1 MGLTVSDSGGGDLT
15 LPEPGPQAAV
25 CAFVEDIGYD
35 HNKFSGKWQRK
46 LVICFELAQKM
57 EDGRPFML
65 SSRYTQSL
73 NEKAN
78 LRKDLA
84 KWRGRDFT
92 REELAAF
99 DMDNIIGKGAMVN
112 VVHKTSKGTGREY
125 ATIDGLMPLPAGME
139 APKVENTEPPEWIAE
154 QCARGNEAY
163 AASLGAQTD
172 EDEKDRNYSGQMSGD
187 TVPF

>member
-1 MGLTVSDSGGGDLT
+1 MGLIVNDDGGGDLT
-15 LPEPGPQAAV
+15 LPDDGPQAAV
-25 CAFVEDIGYD
+25 CAFVEDLGYD
-35 HNKFSGKWQRK
+35 HNMFSGKWQRK

-65 SSRYTQSL
+65 STRYTQSL

-92 REELAAF
+92 PEELAAF
-99 DMDNIIGKGAMVN
+99 DMDNVIGKGAMVN
-112 VVHKTSKGTGREY
+112 VVHKTSKKGKTF
-125 ATIDGLMPLPAGME
+125 ANIDGLMPLPKGME
-139 APKVENTEPPEWIAE
+139 APEIHNTEPPEWIARQRDE
-154 QCARGNEAY
+154 GNAAY
-163 AASLGAQTD
+163 EASLGQQAS
-172 EDEKDRNYSGQMSGD
+172 EDEKDRDYSGQVSGD